1 MSANVS
7 LPREPAIFSPAI
19 DQGNID
25 SHGHTV
31 QFYRDAAFLLE
42 GLGRFI
48 GSALGAGDSSVVIA
62 TKAHRD
68 GLVQHLK
75 ARGLDL
81 SLAANQGR
89 YLSLDAAETLAKF
102 MRNGSLDASRF
113 AEVVGSVLARA
124 RAAAQGEQSRVA
136 AFGEMVAL
144 LWAEGKTEAAI
155 RLEQLWNDL
164 AQSHSFHLHCAYPIA
179 AFGQVADGDLIEK
192 VCAAH
197 SRVIPLESYTSLASD
212 EDRLLSV
219 VLLQQKAIALET
231 EIAERKRIQHSLQL
245 REAELTDFLE
255 NALIGMH
262 WVAADGS
269 ILWANKAEMELLGY
283 SREEFIGHHVREFHA
298 DPDVIEDILQRLSRS
313 EELHTYEARLRCKDG
328 SIRYVRIDSNV
339 FMQDGKFVHSRC
351 FTVDITEQQKA
362 QEARLKLAAI
372 VESSDDAI
380 ASKNLNGVITSWNG
394 SAERMFGYRAE
405 EIIGQPVTLIIPPE
419 LQDDERMILGKIRR
433 GEKIDH
439 FETVRLTKS
448 GERIDVSLTVS
459 PMKDD
464 SGKVMGAAKI
474 MRNITETK
482 KIERALHLT
491 ERLASVGRLAATVA
505 HEINNPLEA
514 VTNLLFLAKRDLS
527 DGSKAGRHLELAN
540 RELDR
545 VAHIARQTLGFYR
558 DTSAPVPLD
567 VSQILDDLLFLYESK
582 LEGRGIKLVK
592 QYDSSVEIQA
602 LAGEVRQVF
611 SNLISNSIDAM
622 PFGGSLIVRISESR
636 EWNNSN
642 LPGVRITVADT
653 GDGIQPQHIKHIF
666 EPFFT
671 TKTDVGTGL
680 GLWITRGIIQKHGGT
695 IQVHSRTEA
704 GRSGTAISVFLP
716 QVAAHVEEK
725 TTLLSSE
732 IRGLVNAKTIL
743 TGSGAD

>member
-19 DQGNID
+19 DQGNMD

-31 QFYRDAAFLLE
+31 QFYRDDAFLLE

-68 GLVQHLK
+68 GLVQRLK

-81 SLAANQGR
+81 SLATNQGR
-89 YLSLDAAETLAKF
+89 YISLDAAETLAKF
-102 MRNGSLDASRF
+102 MREGSPDASRF

-124 RAAAQGEQSRVA
+124 RAAAQGEQPRVA

-283 SREEFIGHHVREFHA
+283 GREEFIGHQIREFHA

-313 EELHTYEARLRCKDG
+313 EDLHAYEARMRCKDG

-394 SAERMFGYRAE
+394 SAERMFGYKAE
-405 EIIGQPVTLIIPPE
+405 EIIGQSVTLIIPPE
-419 LQDDERMILGKIRR
+419 LQDDERMILGKIRK

-439 FETVRLTKS
+439 FETVRVTKS
-448 GERIDVSLTVS
+448 GERVDVSLTVS

-558 DTSAPVPLD
+558 DTSAPVTLD

-592 QYDSSVEIQA
+592 QYDSSVEILA

-671 TKTDVGTGL
+671 TKADVGTGL

-725 TTLLSSE
+725 ATLLSSE
-732 IRGLVNAKTIL
+732 IRGLVNAKTTL
-743 TGSGAD
+743 TGLGAD